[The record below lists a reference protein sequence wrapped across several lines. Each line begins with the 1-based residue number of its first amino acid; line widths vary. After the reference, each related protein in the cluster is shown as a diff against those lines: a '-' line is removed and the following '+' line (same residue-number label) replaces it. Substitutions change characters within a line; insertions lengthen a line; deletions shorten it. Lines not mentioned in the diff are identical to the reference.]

1 LQPTEIVVASRKRC
15 NDKVGFGEA
24 APIYRARRV
33 VALDARF
40 VCLSLPCAM
49 MCAGVPLEGTART
62 FGECPEKQ
70 KYL

>member
-1 LQPTEIVVASRKRC
+1 
-15 NDKVGFGEA
+15 
-24 APIYRARRV
+24 
-33 VALDARF
+33 
-40 VCLSLPCAM
+40 M